1 MSTMTRL
8 SAFAI
13 GAFDYFAALSFG
25 VVAALAAWL
34 VVADR
39 LPMPVAMPAGM
50 VIGVVAALP
59 LFGLFSFL
67 LGGFEI
73 IVMSMQI
80 GMLAGML
87 GAMLGSGPMAD
98 AALAGA
104 AAGLGVQLVLDVANR
119 TLRGEVLLH
128 D

>member
-1 MSTMTRL
+1 MKRPSV
-8 SAFAI
+8 FAI
-13 GAFDYFAALSFG
+13 GAFDYFAAFSFG

-34 VVADR
+34 VVPDPF
-39 LPMPVAMPAGM
+39 PMPVAMLAGM
-50 VIGVVAALP
+50 GIGVLAALP

-80 GMLAGML
+80 AMLSGMI
-87 GAMLGSGPMAD
+87 GAMLGSGPMGD
-98 AALAGA
+98 AVLVGG
-104 AAGLGVQLVLDVANR
+104 AAGLGVQFILDVANR
-119 TLRGEVLLH
+119 MLHGEVHLH

>member
-1 MSTMTRL
+1 MKPPSG
-8 SAFAI
+8 FAI

-25 VVAALAAWL
+25 VVAALSAWFL
-34 VVADR
+34 VPES
-39 LPMPVAMPAGM
+39 LPIAVTMVAGM
-50 VIGVVAALP
+50 AVGVLAGLP
-59 LFGLFSFL
+59 LFGLFSYL

-87 GAMLGSGPMAD
+87 GAMLRGGPLS
-98 AALAGA
+98 AAVLVGG
-104 AAGLGVQLVLDVANR
+104 AAGLDVQIVLDVVNR
-119 TLRGEVLLH
+119 IMRGEVLLH

>member
-1 MSTMTRL
+1 MKRQN
-8 SAFAI
+8 AFAI

-39 LPMPVAMPAGM
+39 LPMPVAMLAGM

-59 LFGLFSFL
+59 PFGLFSFL

-104 AAGLGVQLVLDVANR
+104 AAGLGVQLLLDVANR
-119 TLRGEVLLH
+119 TLRGEVPLH

>member
-1 MSTMTRL
+1 MKRR

-25 VVAALAAWL
+25 VMAALAGWL

-39 LPMPVAMPAGM
+39 LPMPLAMPAGM
-50 VIGVVAALP
+50 GIGVVAALP

-104 AAGLGVQLVLDVANR
+104 AAGLGVQLLLDVANR

>member
-1 MSTMTRL
+1 MKRP

-13 GAFDYFAALSFG
+13 GAFDYFAAFSFG

-34 VVADR
+34 VVGDR

-50 VIGVVAALP
+50 VIGVVAAFP

-104 AAGLGVQLVLDVANR
+104 AAGLDVQLLLDVVNR
-119 TLRGEVLLH
+119 ILRGEVPLH

>member
-1 MSTMTRL
+1 MKGK

-13 GAFDYFAALSFG
+13 GVFDYFAALSFG

-34 VVADR
+34 IVADR
-39 LPMPVAMPAGM
+39 LPMPLAMVAGM
-50 VIGVVAALP
+50 GIGVVAAFP
-59 LFGLFSFL
+59 LFGLFLFL

-87 GAMLGSGPMAD
+87 GAMLGSGPMAG

-104 AAGLGVQLVLDVANR
+104 AAGLGVQLLLDVANR